1 MCVTKL
7 CFDQNDENY
16 TICKIGTNSNP
27 WISRDIATLT
37 ALINIEIENLH
48 FFITIVMY

>member
-1 MCVTKL
+1 MYVTKL

-27 WISRDIATLT
+27 WISRDITTLT
-37 ALINIEIENLH
+37 TSLNIEIKNLN
-48 FFITIVMY
+48 FS